1 MTITASKK
9 QSVIAEHR
17 QSDSDTG
24 STGVQVAILTE
35 RINSL
40 TEHMRTH
47 RQDHA
52 SRRGLV
58 TMVSKRNR
66 LLRYL
71 ARNDR
76 AAYQSLIQRL
86 GLRK

>member
-1 MTITASKK
+1 MTITATKK
-9 QSVIAEHR
+9 QSVITEHR
-17 QSDSDTG
+17 QSDQDTG
-24 STGVQVAILTE
+24 STPVQVAILTE
-35 RINSL
+35 RINGL

-47 RQDHA
+47 RQDYA

-58 TMVSKRNR
+58 KLVSKRNR